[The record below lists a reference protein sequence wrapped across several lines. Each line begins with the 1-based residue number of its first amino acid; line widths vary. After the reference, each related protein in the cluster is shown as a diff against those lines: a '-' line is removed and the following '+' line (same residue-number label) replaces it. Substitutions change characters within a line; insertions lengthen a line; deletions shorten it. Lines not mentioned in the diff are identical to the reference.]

1 VGFYGVRFRQQVEH
15 LGRGGGGMTHTFL
28 GGEGGGLGT
37 WDGSSTVR
45 GGQDGFGQSVVVDR
59 FMVTVAV
66 RGISTGGGGEA
77 TGQHRVFHEGEE
89 DRCAVASTGRGRR

>member
-1 VGFYGVRFRQQVEH
+1 
-15 LGRGGGGMTHTFL
+15 MTHTFL
-28 GGEGGGLGT
+28 GGEGAGLGA

-66 RGISTGGGGEA
+66 RGINTGGGGEA
-77 TGQHRVFHEGEE
+77 TGRHRVFREGEE
-89 DRCAVASTGRGRR
+89 DRCAVASMGRGRR